1 MIAMNDHHYH
11 HYYLTGRMADSLRYK
26 KEYEPA
32 FYKWVCRLVLTA
44 APTYWQVI
52 RHADLFHDKA
62 MLVQIVRRNG
72 RAIQYIPEEQRTSQ
86 LVMLAMHTF
95 PDAVRHAPDNMR
107 AKIASLA
114 DTFSRSAELV
124 VSMHDCEF
132 QRKFEMQV

>member
-1 MIAMNDHHYH
+1 
-11 HYYLTGRMADSLRYK
+11 MADSLRYK